1 MPAPVSIIIPTS
13 EAASELPA
21 CLESLLPGLEAG
33 LIREVIVADGGS
45 ADATRAIA
53 GATGAVL
60 VDCER
65 GRAKQLRAGAAA
77 ARGEWLLFLYPSVV
91 LSREWPERV
100 GAHIDERPG
109 MAAAFRFRL
118 RSDTREARWVEARMN
133 RRARWFGL
141 PVGAQGLLA
150 PRALYDALGGYPDTD
165 GLEDLKLARAI
176 GAKRIVLLDA
186 EARSSAARYV
196 DGGWRRT
203 AWRDAGQFVRF
214 MMGGK
219 V

>member
-1 MPAPVSIIIPTS
+1 MPAPVSIIIPALN
-13 EAASELPA
+13 AANDLPA

-33 LIREVIVADGGS
+33 LIREVIVADGRS

-53 GATGAVL
+53 GATGAV
-60 VDCER
+60 VIDGEP
-65 GRAKQLRAGAAA
+65 GRARQLRAGAAA
-77 ARGEWLLFLYPSVV
+77 ARGEWLLFLYPSTV
-91 LSREWPERV
+91 LSREWPERA

-118 RSDTREARWVEARMN
+118 RSDAREARRVEARMN

-141 PVGAQGLLA
+141 PVGAQGLLVS
-150 PRALYDALGGYPDTD
+150 RALYDQLRGYPDTD
-165 GLEDLKLARAI
+165 RLEDLKLARAI
-176 GAKRIVLLDA
+176 GKARMVLLDA
-186 EARSSAARYV
+186 EARGSAARYIE
-196 DGGWRRT
+196 GGWRRT